1 MAYLRENQPHKLGNL
16 VVPKTPTRTIWASAK
31 SGGERGI
38 PDGDCLRYFNCTCFE
53 GALLEIGKLYKLE
66 LVIYIELWHYG
77 PRSGEGFAMLKKNM
91 KK

>member
-1 MAYLRENQPHKLGNL
+1 M
-16 VVPKTPTRTIWASAK
+16 VPKTPTRTIWASAK